1 MGIPYGRPIAPAILS
16 AAIGLSSLAGCQAG
30 TVNQPLPESIGQQ
43 TTTFKTQGITSG
55 LGIDSWITPFAAPLP
70 FAGLGIGG
78 SWAGVFRGF
87 GFERA
92 IVPVAA
98 PVPFAGLGLA
108 SDLYMGPHGFGWDVG
123 LPYDIAPVPFA
134 GLGRGSLLFDP

>member
-1 MGIPYGRPIAPAILS
+1 MGNPQCRRVALATIA

-30 TVNQPLPESIGQQ
+30 TVTQPVPETSRQ
-43 TTTFKTQGITSG
+43 TAAFSTQGIASG
-55 LGIDSWITPFAAPLP
+55 LGIDSWVTPFAMPLP

-78 SWAGVFRGF
+78 SCAGAFRGF

-92 IVPVAA
+92 IVPTAM
-98 PVPFAGLGLA
+98 PIPFAGLGVA
-108 SDLYMGPHGFGWDVG
+108 SDLYGGPHGFGWDVG
-123 LPYDIAPVPFA
+123 LPYPIAPAPFA

>member
-1 MGIPYGRPIAPAILS
+1 MGIPYSRRIAPAILM

-30 TVNQPLPESIGQQ
+30 TVTQPVPETSHQ
-43 TTTFKTQGITSG
+43 TSAFQTQGVATG
-55 LGIDSWITPFAAPLP
+55 FGIDSWLVPFTAPLP

-78 SWAGVFRGF
+78 SWAGVVRGF

-92 IVPVAA
+92 VLPA
-98 PVPFAGLGLA
+98 PAPIPFAGLGLA

-123 LPYDIAPVPFA
+123 LPYPIAPVPFA

>member
-1 MGIPYGRPIAPAILS
+1 MGIPYSRPIAPAILM

-30 TVNQPLPESIGQQ
+30 TVNQPLPESNSQQ
-43 TTTFKTQGITSG
+43 TTFKAQGITSG
-55 LGIDSWITPFAAPLP
+55 LGIDSWIMPFATPLP

-78 SWAGVFRGF
+78 SWTGAFRGF

-123 LPYDIAPVPFA
+123 LPYAIAPVPFA

>member
-1 MGIPYGRPIAPAILS
+1 MGIPYSRQIAPAILT

-30 TVNQPLPESIGQQ
+30 TVSQPLPETASHQ
-43 TTTFKTQGITSG
+43 TAFQTQGIATG
-55 LGIDSWITPFAAPLP
+55 LGIDSWVGSLGMPLP
-70 FAGLGIGG
+70 FLGLGIGG
-78 SWAGVFRGF
+78 SWAGTFRGF

-92 IVPVAA
+92 ILPVPT

-123 LPYDIAPVPFA
+123 LPYPIAPVPFA

>member
-1 MGIPYGRPIAPAILS
+1 MGIPCSRQIAPAILT

-30 TVNQPLPESIGQQ
+30 TVNQPMPETASHQ
-43 TTTFKTQGITSG
+43 TASFQTQGLATG
-55 LGIDSWITPFAAPLP
+55 FGIDSMLCAFGAPLP
-70 FAGLGIGG
+70 FAGLGIGA

-92 IVPVAA
+92 IVPVPT

-108 SDLYMGPHGFGWDVG
+108 SDLYGGPHGFGWDVG
-123 LPYDIAPVPFA
+123 LPYPVAPLPFA
-134 GLGRGSLLFDP
+134 GLGRGSLLYDP

>member
-1 MGIPYGRPIAPAILS
+1 MGIPCSRPIAPAILT

-30 TVNQPLPESIGQQ
+30 TVSQPVPETAGPATAFQ
-43 TTTFKTQGITSG
+43 TLGVATGF
-55 LGIDSWITPFAAPLP
+55 GIDSWLVPFSAPLP

-78 SWAGVFRGF
+78 SWAGTFRGF

-92 IVPVAA
+92 IAPVPV

-108 SDLYMGPHGFGWDVG
+108 SDLYGGPHGMGWDVG
-123 LPYDIAPVPFA
+123 MPYPIAPVPFA